1 MSNLSAFDILG
12 PIMIGPSSS
21 HTAGAVRIG
30 NLAREIVGTKIKKA
44 NIYFHGSFK
53 ETYQGHGTDKAII
66 GGLLGLTTANSKI
79 RNSFAL
85 ARQAG
90 IEFSFFPIDLSDV
103 HPNTLKLE
111 LFAQDEKKTV
121 LIASS
126 VGGGNIIVTELNGI
140 KVKLKGE
147 YYTLITLHHDQP
159 GIIARISEVL
169 QQYNLNIAEMEV
181 LREQKG
187 HLATAIINL
196 DQPASEQ
203 VIELLTAIPDIETIK
218 LVNPIA

>member
-90 IEFSFFPIDLSDV
+90 IEFNFFPIDLSDV

-111 LFAQDEKKTV
+111 LFAEDDKKTV

-147 YYTLITLHHDQP
+147 YYTLITLHRDQP

-187 HLATAIINL
+187 SLATAIINL
-196 DQPASEQ
+196 DQPAAKK
-203 VIELLTAIPDIETIK
+203 VIELLVAIPDIETVK